1 MADRNRPESQ
11 RGGRTY
17 LDVPFREKEAAR
29 GLGAKFDRRSKKWY
43 VPGGA
48 DVAPFARWM
57 KADGLPAAQ
66 GAPGTPDAARDQPR
80 AWFGSEADI
89 EREAMRLSELMGQ
102 PLEESRAFV
111 RESVQAAA
119 EKAGLEA
126 RDRLRAQGASA
137 FDMIDGVRKAG
148 LQARHQYFADRQ
160 HLYAQGE
167 SRSPEPGARAGQQPA
182 RPKLDDAALGRRYR
196 EMVQSITTAVTLHG
210 AEVTRILA
218 LEQRLETIHRDAWRR
233 SGNTVDGE
241 RAIGEQIRTGTGFAA
256 QALPPRAAEALNRLR
271 DEAGLSPMELDGR
284 TPARDVTDSG
294 PPEDEL
300 PVDVAG
306 IGPQHPHRHHEP
318 QRDDGFATFAD
329 IAEVFAPGEAVFAA
343 GRDQADS
350 TDWSMVAKDLAD
362 FRGLTGRIRDE
373 FGKGRSAPEVAAAL
387 GQELEFLSPP
397 ARTAFV
403 SHVREALDRQ
413 IDVPSVPQEAPTVK
427 AGGDAVTFADVGDTV
442 IDHAAI
448 DDAMRR
454 RGLTESAPPGN
465 PGNPHVEPSAVT
477 AAVANEPVAR
487 PGQAANDTAMEAEA
501 VGVLDTQIQRAQ
513 ASAQNEPDARN
524 PANDPQ
530 RPEAD
535 TVSAQDLERV
545 RTVREG
551 DRAAA
556 GKLLR
561 EQGKPA
567 PVPEGGGGGAPA
579 AAPRAGQAR
588 STDTRDNQIGADPAS
603 RKPVV
608 TKDGYDVP
616 AHVASRY
623 MVKDGRFWKLDAM
636 EAKPAGQL
644 DTQPDATPVTQP
656 HFEDVGAR
664 LNSRQNDRATIA
676 DMVAVAK
683 AKNWDTIVVRG
694 SETFRRN
701 AWIEASLAGVD
712 VKGFKPAESDEAL
725 LEAARRERAAL
736 TIRVGASPAPAPAPK
751 ASPASANPA
760 PAQANTKPQATAAA
774 PVAASAA
781 AAPGEA
787 PKTVAQLREVL
798 EKSLERAPARMRA
811 EVIRRFDARIQ
822 AGTEIEARIA
832 RGELSR
838 DAGAAEIDRRAAEL
852 HAAWTAP
859 KAAPAPGPSNS
870 PKPDQ
875 QQTGDPATIAM

>member
-1 MADRNRPESQ
+1 MADRNRPESR

-43 VPGGA
+43 VPGGT

-57 KADGLPAAQ
+57 TAAALQAAQ

-89 EREAMRLSELMGQ
+89 EREAVRLSELMGQ
-102 PLEESRAFV
+102 PLEESRTFV
-111 RESVQAAA
+111 RDSVQAAA
-119 EKAGLEA
+119 ERAGLEA

-148 LQARHQYFADRQ
+148 VQARHQYFADRQ

-167 SRSPEPGARAGQQPA
+167 PRSPEPGARAGQQPA
-182 RPKLDDAALGRRYR
+182 RPKLDDATLGRRYR

-233 SGNTVDGE
+233 SGNPVDGE

-256 QALPPRAAEALNRLR
+256 QALPPRAAGALNRLR
-271 DEAGLSPMELDGR
+271 DEAGLSAMAVDGR
-284 TPARDVTDSG
+284 QPAPDVTDSS
-294 PPEDEL
+294 PPEDEM

-306 IGPQHPHRHHEP
+306 IGPQHPHRRHEP
-318 QRDDGFATFAD
+318 ERDDGFATFAD
-329 IAEVFAPGEAVFAA
+329 IAEAFAPGEAVFAA
-343 GRDQADS
+343 GRGRADS

-362 FRGLTGRIRDE
+362 FRGLTGRIQEE

-387 GQELEFLSPP
+387 EQELAFLSAP
-397 ARTAFV
+397 ARTTFV

-413 IDVPSVPQEAPTVK
+413 VDVPSVPQEAPTVK
-427 AGGDAVTFADVGDTV
+427 GGGDTVTFADVGDTV

-454 RGLTESAPPGN
+454 RGLTESAV

-487 PGQAANDTAMEAEA
+487 PGQAANDTAMKAA
-501 VGVLDTQIQRAQ
+501 AASGVLDTQAQRAQ
-513 ASAQNEPDARN
+513 TLARNEPDARN
-524 PANDPQ
+524 PANDPR

-567 PVPEGGGGGAPA
+567 PAPEGGTAGAPA

-608 TKDGYDVP
+608 TKDGYEVP

-636 EAKPAGQL
+636 EAKPAGQP
-644 DTQPDATPVTQP
+644 DTQPAATPVTQP

-694 SETFRRN
+694 SATFRRN

-736 TIRVGASPAPAPAPK
+736 TIRAGASPASAPAPK
-751 ASPASANPA
+751 ASPANA
-760 PAQANTKPQATAAA
+760 KPQATASTA